1 MHFWFRETYGGLHL
15 KHNVIPDI
23 AMFGKAMGNGYAIT
37 AVVEKEYMSFAQQ
50 TFISSTFDRR
60 IGPTAGIATLKEM
73 ERLRSWEKIT
83 KNGKYLKKCIKK
95 IADKNQIKIEFT
107 GLDALINFK
116 FEDEKHEIFTKFIT
130 NEMLKKG
137 FLAKNSIYVSVAHS
151 DLLIKKYLYHLE
163 NIFSKLRKL
172 EINQIKE
179 II

>member
-1 MHFWFRETYGGLHL
+1 
-15 KHNVIPDI
+15 
-23 AMFGKAMGNGYAIT
+23 
-37 AVVEKEYMSFAQQ
+37 
-50 TFISSTFDRR
+50 
-60 IGPTAGIATLKEM
+60 M

>member
-1 MHFWFRETYGGLHL
+1 
-15 KHNVIPDI
+15 
-23 AMFGKAMGNGYAIT
+23 
-37 AVVEKEYMSFAQQ
+37 MSFAQQ
-50 TFISSTFDRR
+50 TFISSTFWTER